1 MDIILVDTSVWVNF
15 FRAKE
20 TAPSLF
26 LKNNLSNI
34 IIATCPVIVQEVLQG
49 VVPDK
54 EFKIVNSHFDGFL
67 KFTDNPYE
75 LALDAARLYR
85 ESRKAGFTIRKP
97 NDCLIASYA
106 IKNNVKLLHDD
117 KDFYY
122 IAQTSNLMVQS
133 TGNSKP

>member
-1 MDIILVDTSVWVNF
+1 MDIVLVDTSVWINF
-15 FRAKE
+15 FKANE
-20 TAPSLF
+20 TGSSLF

-34 IIATCPVIVQEVLQG
+34 IVATCPVIVQEVLQG
-49 VVPDK
+49 ILSDK
-54 EFKIVNSHFDGFL
+54 EFKVVSSYFNTL
-67 KFTDNPYE
+67 TKFSDNPYE

-85 ESRKAGFTIRKP
+85 DIRKAGFTIRKP

-122 IAQTSNLMVQS
+122 IAMNSGLQVQS
-133 TGNSKP
+133 T

>member
-1 MDIILVDTSVWVNF
+1 MDIVLIDTSVWINF
-15 FRAKE
+15 FKAKE
-20 TAPSLF
+20 TDASLF

-49 VVPDK
+49 ILSDK
-54 EFKIVNSHFDGFL
+54 EFKVVNSYL
-67 KFTDNPYE
+67 SALTKLSNNPYE

-85 ESRKAGFTIRKP
+85 EIRKAGFTIRKP

-106 IKNNVKLLHDD
+106 IKNNVRLLHDD

-122 IAQTSNLMVQS
+122 IAMNSGLLVQS
-133 TGNSKP
+133 M